1 MLRALKLVKLEQ
13 DDVIHGITRPAKPS
27 ITRKRRNMKS
37 NLYKLSVAF
46 ALATG
51 MASAQAAYME
61 SGDASNFLAS
71 AQLATDSTI
80 QGTIG
85 RADTGDVFK
94 VVFGSAGT
102 LTIQATS
109 SQIDTNIGLFDA
121 GFNALIGDD
130 DSGPGLDSLLSY
142 AINAGT
148 YYIGI
153 GDYAMYAVDA
163 SNQIW
168 FLDGL
173 PPAGFG
179 AVSYIANMTT
189 ILSGDY
195 TLSLSMQPLSNGVPE
210 PATVGLLGLGLLG
223 MGMLRRKTV

>member
-1 MLRALKLVKLEQ
+1 
-13 DDVIHGITRPAKPS
+13 
-27 ITRKRRNMKS
+27 MKS
-37 NLYKLSVAF
+37 TLNKLGVAI

-51 MASAQAAYME
+51 MASAQAAYIE

-71 AQLATDSTI
+71 AQLATDTTI

-85 RADTGDVFK
+85 QGDEGDVFK
-94 VVFGSAGT
+94 LVFGSAGT

-121 GFNALIGDD
+121 GFNALAGDD
-130 DSGPGLDSLLSY
+130 DSGGGQNSLLSY
-142 AINAGT
+142 AIGAGT

-153 GDYAMYAVDA
+153 GNYLMFAFDA
-163 SNQIW
+163 SNQGW

-173 PPAGFG
+173 PPASLG
-179 AVSYIANMTT
+179 AVTYIDNQGGITPGA
-189 ILSGDY
+189 Y
-195 TLSLSMQPLSNGVPE
+195 TLSLSLRNNAVPE

-223 MGMLRRKTV
+223 MGMMRRKTA

>member
-1 MLRALKLVKLEQ
+1 
-13 DDVIHGITRPAKPS
+13 
-27 ITRKRRNMKS
+27 MKS
-37 NLYKLSVAF
+37 NLTKLSMAF
-46 ALATG
+46 MLATG
-51 MASAQAAYME
+51 MASAHAAYIE

-85 RADTGDVFK
+85 QADEGDVFK

-121 GFNALIGDD
+121 GFNALIGNDD
-130 DSGPGLDSLLSY
+130 LSLVDTNSTLSY

-153 GDYAMYAVDA
+153 GDYAMYAVDVA
-163 SNQIW
+163 NQIW
-168 FLDGL
+168 FLDGQ

-179 AVSYIANMTT
+179 AVPYIANMTT

-223 MGMLRRKTV
+223 MGVMRRKTA